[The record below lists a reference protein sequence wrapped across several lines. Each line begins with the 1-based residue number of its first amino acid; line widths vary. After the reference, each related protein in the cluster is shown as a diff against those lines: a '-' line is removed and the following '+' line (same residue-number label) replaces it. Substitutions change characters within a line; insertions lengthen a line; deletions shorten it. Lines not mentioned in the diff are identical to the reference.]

1 MDVVIEFNESAFR
14 HNISKEDIIHALK
27 NRIHDA
33 LIGELPDK
41 YGVIGFDRSWNPLE
55 IIYNPIDDNSISVFH
70 AMKVRKSFIKL
81 LGL

>member
-1 MDVVIEFNESAFR
+1 MIVEFHEAAFQ
-14 HNISKEDIIHALK
+14 HNVSKEDIIHALN

-41 YGVIGFDRSWNPLE
+41 YGVIGFDRAWNALE
-55 IIYNPIDDNSISVFH
+55 VIYNPVDDSTISVFH
-70 AMKVRKSFIKL
+70 AMKVRKSFIEL